1 MAAGKYGPGHNREG
15 WRPGNM
21 ARAIIA
27 KDGGSEN
34 MARAIIAKDGGS
46 ESMARATTYPQPP
59 SELPGKATY
68 QPSGA
73 VPRWPILTRDVDFGP
88 TSTQPSPQSIQVE
101 AAALHDR
108 HQGPVRR
115 LEQSDVLERI
125 AVDDEQVGERLR
137 PQAAELALH
146 PQHPRSNQRRRAD
159 DFQIRDDLGAER
171 EFTALVDLKR
181 SEQIRPVG
189 HRDAGAFA
197 DLERAKAPVDH
208 QLVFHQHLGGHSVL
222 CGALPH
228 RVIGDQIGDQE
239 HALLGH

>member
-1 MAAGKYGPGHNREG
+1 MAAGKYGPGHNRER
-15 WRPGNM
+15 WRIGKCGPGHN
-21 ARAIIA
+21 RERWRIG
-27 KDGGSEN
+27 KCGP
-34 MARAIIAKDGGS
+34 
-46 ESMARATTYPQPP
+46 ATTYPQPP

-73 VPRWPILTRDVDFGP
+73 VRRPILTRDVDFGS

-101 AAALHDR
+101 ASALHDR

-197 DLERAKAPVDH
+197 DLERAK
-208 QLVFHQHLGGHSVL
+208 
-222 CGALPH
+222 
-228 RVIGDQIGDQE
+228 
-239 HALLGH
+239 

>member
-15 WRPGNM
+15 WRSTAPLRV
-21 ARAIIA
+21 AWKSDLSA
-27 KDGGSEN
+27 EWCC
-34 MARAIIAKDGGS
+34 
-46 ESMARATTYPQPP
+46 T
-59 SELPGKATY
+59 
-68 QPSGA
+68 A
-73 VPRWPILTRDVDFGP
+73 VFFSARWPILTRDVDFGP
-88 TSTQPSPQSIQVE
+88 TSTQPSPQAIPVE
-101 AAALHDR
+101 PAALHDR

-208 QLVFHQHLGGHSVL
+208 Q
-222 CGALPH
+222 
-228 RVIGDQIGDQE
+228 
-239 HALLGH
+239 